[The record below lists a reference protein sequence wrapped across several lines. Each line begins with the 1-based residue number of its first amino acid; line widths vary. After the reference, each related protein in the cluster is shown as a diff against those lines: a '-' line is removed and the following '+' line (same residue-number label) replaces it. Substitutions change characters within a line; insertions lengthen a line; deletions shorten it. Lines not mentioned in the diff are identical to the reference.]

1 MNKKGN
7 AIGIIMVLLLG
18 LVVIGGGLILFGVIP
33 LPQAT
38 TQAGAGTQQIVQQVS
53 QASKA
58 GDVSS
63 LGVYVYDTA
72 NNNKETKVAVA
83 VYCQDDTGKFVIDGT
98 SSSTSAEIT
107 GKTEIGRTVSC
118 WAFNSTYQVSE
129 PVTVAITGESPHVVI
144 KAFKVP
150 TSGAIQFYTDTYS
163 TGTGGVI
170 NVSIATAGQTDTLQK
185 MRYTNN
191 ASQTIMPLGG
201 FYIAVPAPS
210 NVSNVDIAGSAS
222 LHGMTKAS
230 TQIVASTLTSRVSS
244 RKDSFDF
251 VYEIDDDSAKEGNQ
265 ALLMEEQ
272 DYLETGTVT
281 VKAES
286 TACSGSSAD
295 LISSYSF
302 PKGYYRSQK
311 ASAVNYGIETDGIT
325 ASLLTTGDITGDTF
339 YCTA

>member
-1 MNKKGN
+1 
-7 AIGIIMVLLLG
+7 MVLLLG
-18 LVVIGGGLILFGVIP
+18 LVVIGGGLILFGIIP

-38 TQAGAGTQQIVQQVS
+38 TAPASTQQIVQQVS
-53 QASKA
+53 QATKA

-72 NNNKETKVAVA
+72 NNNKETKVAVP
-83 VYCQDDTGKFVIDGT
+83 VYCQDDAGKFVIDGT
-98 SSSTSAEIT
+98 SSNTNAEIT
-107 GKTEIGRTVSC
+107 GKTEIGRTVTC
-118 WAFNSTYQVSE
+118 WAFNSSYQVSE
-129 PVTVAITGESPHVVI
+129 PVTVNIAGESPHIVI

-150 TSGAIQFYTDTYS
+150 DSGKIQFYTDTYS
-163 TGTGGVI
+163 TGTGGII

-191 ASQTIMPLGG
+191 MSQTVMPLGG
-201 FYIAVPAPS
+201 FYIAVPSPS
-210 NVSNVDIAGSAS
+210 NVSKVDIGGSAS
-222 LHGMTKAS
+222 LHGMSKAS
-230 TQIVASTLTSRVSS
+230 TQIVASTLSSRVSS
-244 RKDSFDF
+244 RKDSFDY
-251 VYEIDDDSAKEGNQ
+251 VYEIDDDSATAGNQ
-265 ALLMEEQ
+265 VLLMEEQ

-295 LISSYSF
+295 LISSYAF

-311 ASAVNYGIETDGIT
+311 ASAINYGIETDGIT
-325 ASLLTTGDITGDTF
+325 ASLLTTADVVGETL